1 MGKIDLRDLDLKNDD
16 WASNV
21 LLNNVQLTKKKKK
34 RGRRRRFEKIDTIPL
49 CL

>member
-21 LLNNVQLTKKKKK
+21 LLNNVQLTKKKM
-34 RGRRRRFEKIDTIPL
+34 KI
-49 CL
+49 